1 MRKIIFI
8 AIVLLALTGIM
19 FLVCLISDIILTYK
33 KHLEITQIF
42 GKLVSDDITSLQQEL
57 ETYQQMLQAAK
68 DYDDQSD
75 DHPTENQPKPKNKPQ
90 DKPPSRV

>member
-1 MRKIIFI
+1 MRSIIFI
-8 AIVLLALTGIM
+8 VITLLVLTGII

-57 ETYQQMLQAAK
+57 ETYQEMLQVAK
-68 DYDDQSD
+68 EFSDQMDTS
-75 DHPTENQPKPKNKPQ
+75 PAENQSKTETKPQ
-90 DKPPSRV
+90 NRS

>member
-8 AIVLLALTGIM
+8 AIILLTLAGIM

-42 GKLVSDDITSLQQEL
+42 GKLVSDDIISLQHEL
-57 ETYQQMLQAAK
+57 ETYQEMLQTAK
-68 DYDDQSD
+68 EF
-75 DHPTENQPKPKNKPQ
+75 TEQVGDISPKASRKAPK
-90 DKPPSRV
+90 

>member
-1 MRKIIFI
+1 MRSIIFI
-8 AIVLLALTGIM
+8 VITLLVLTGII

-57 ETYQQMLQAAK
+57 ETYQEMLQAAK
-68 DYDDQSD
+68 EFTDQVNDIS
-75 DHPTENQPKPKNKPQ
+75 PNASRKAPK
-90 DKPPSRV
+90 

>member
-1 MRKIIFI
+1 MRSIIFI
-8 AIVLLALTGIM
+8 VITLLVLTGII

-57 ETYQQMLQAAK
+57 ETYQEMLQTAK
-68 DYDDQSD
+68 EFTDQMDTS
-75 DHPTENQPKPKNKPQ
+75 PAENQSKTKTKPQ
-90 DKPPSRV
+90 NRS

>member
-8 AIVLLALTGIM
+8 AIILLALAGIM

-42 GKLVSDDITSLQQEL
+42 GKLVSDDIISLQHEL
-57 ETYQQMLQAAK
+57 ETYQEMLQTAK
-68 DYDDQSD
+68 EFTDQVGDIS
-75 DHPTENQPKPKNKPQ
+75 PKTSRKVPK
-90 DKPPSRV
+90 

>member
-1 MRKIIFI
+1 MRSIIFI
-8 AIVLLALTGIM
+8 VITLLVLTGII

-57 ETYQQMLQAAK
+57 ETYQEMLQTAK
-68 DYDDQSD
+68 ESTDQVDDIS
-75 DHPTENQPKPKNKPQ
+75 PKASRKAPK
-90 DKPPSRV
+90 